1 MDHPAR
7 FLVWFQARVTEI
19 DASYVVVLS
28 HPNQVAAVMES
39 GLAYDIL
46 AYDPKRRQLTLP
58 CSALSLTADDE
69 DRGVN
74 DPCHTIILVPI
85 SVSRAETR
93 AWT

>member
-1 MDHPAR
+1 MDRPVR

-46 AYDPKRRQLTLP
+46 VYDL
-58 CSALSLTADDE
+58 SADNQ
-69 DRGVN
+69 R
-74 DPCHTIILVPI
+74 
-85 SVSRAETR
+85 
-93 AWT
+93 